1 VRVGAADGG
10 RHAIL
15 RRVFLLVIF
24 GVVAPMAAFAWLG
37 SVSLDALKSRLLE
50 ERGALAGSLAGR
62 FDQVV
67 RDALA
72 ALTTT
77 SAGPRFD
84 LEDDDGAPERG
95 ALHTLLVHS
104 RYLDGVFLAG
114 PSGEPLWQEPSRGS
128 TTIDPAAVARAL
140 SSGRPEVTGVIPGQG
155 GVALLVP
162 VRNWQGRVTGLAGA
176 LARTGG
182 LGWSGLLVTEPRG
195 PGEAVEV
202 LDAGGRVVASTV
214 PGGVPRV
221 ADPSL
226 RAAVAPGRRRTLVV
240 SDGGSP
246 EVLAVAPLTA
256 APWTLVIRQ
265 PEREVF
271 SAVHVLERR
280 LLLAGPPLL
289 ALALVFAWGAARS
302 LTRPLQVL
310 TESAERIAAG
320 DLQVSIPRLGEDEV
334 GRLGSSLESMRVAL
348 DESMSRARSA
358 NEELERRVADRT
370 RELQA
375 LYRELQVREER
386 RGQLLRKVI
395 SAQEEER
402 KRIARELHDETC
414 QTLAALS
421 MDLEAAGEATTA
433 EVMRAR
439 LADASALTRGTI
451 DEVHRVI
458 FALRPSVL
466 DDLGL
471 LPAIRWFATRQVE
484 PEGIAVRY
492 EFEDLPGRL
501 PPEVETA
508 LFRAVQEAL
517 TNVARHA
524 QAENVLVE
532 VSREGEELVV
542 EVEDDGRGFEPR
554 EVSGEAP
561 SGRGLGLMGIRERL
575 ELLGGS
581 AHFDSA
587 PGEGTRVVLRV
598 PWPVAEGR

>member
-1 VRVGAADGG
+1 MSGSAVENG
-10 RHAIL
+10 RQAIL

-24 GVVAPMAAFAWLG
+24 GVVAPMVAFAWIG
-37 SVSLDALKSRLLE
+37 RTSLDALEAGLLE
-50 ERGALAGSLAGR
+50 ERGALAGSVAGR

-67 RDALA
+67 RDVLA

-77 SAGPRFD
+77 SASPRFD
-84 LEDDDGAPERG
+84 LEDADPTPEHE
-95 ALHTLLVHS
+95 ALHALLVRS
-104 RYLDGVFLAG
+104 RYLDGVFLCGPAG
-114 PSGEPLWQEPSRGS
+114 EILWQEPSRGPEA
-128 TTIDPAAVARAL
+128 TDPGLISRAL
-140 SSGRPEVTGVIPGQG
+140 AGGRPEVTGLIPDQG
-155 GVALLVP
+155 GVAFLVP

-182 LGWSGLLVTEPRG
+182 TAWAGLLTTSSRG
-195 PGEAVEV
+195 RDEQVEV
-202 LDAGGRVVASTV
+202 LDAQGRVVASTASSHAS
-214 PGGVPRV
+214 GT
-221 ADPSL
+221 ADPQL
-226 RAAVAPGRRRTLVV
+226 LAAARAGGPRTLV
-240 SDGGSP
+240 SEGP
-246 EVLAVAPLTA
+246 ETEVLAVAPLSG

-265 PEREVF
+265 PEQEVF
-271 SAVHVLERR
+271 AAVHALERR

-310 TESAERIAAG
+310 TQSAERIAAG

-348 DESMSRARSA
+348 AESLARARSA

-370 RELQA
+370 RELQD

-421 MDLEAAGEATTA
+421 MDLEAVGEAPTA
-433 EVMRAR
+433 EAMRAR
-439 LADASALTRGTI
+439 LAEASALTRSTI

-471 LPAIRWFATRQVE
+471 LPAIRWFATHHVQ
-484 PEGIAVRY
+484 PEGIAVRC
-492 EFEDLPGRL
+492 EFEELPERL

-517 TNVARHA
+517 SNVARHA
-524 QAENVLVE
+524 RAENVLVE
-532 VSREGEELVV
+532 ASREGEELVL
-542 EVEDDGRGFEPR
+542 EVEDDGCGFEPQD
-554 EVSGEAP
+554 VSGEAP

-598 PWPVAEGR
+598 PWPVAESR